1 VLSRLTHHMRQNVV
15 AYLALF
21 VALGG
26 TSYAAIRLP
35 ANSVGANQ
43 IRTNAVRSVD
53 VKNSSLLAA
62 DFKRGQLRAGPR
74 GAQGAAGLQGAPG
87 RDGTNGTDGTNGAKG
102 TFGNVEARNE
112 AYTTGPVV
120 TASCLSGEVAVGGG
134 VETNQQA
141 WVRVS
146 KPTPGEGAAPSG
158 WQGQIVNAS
167 NVGVAGRVYVV
178 CAVR

>member
-1 VLSRLTHHMRQNVV
+1 MRQNVV

-43 IRTNAVRSVD
+43 IRANAVRSVD
-53 VKNSSLLAA
+53 VKNSSLHAA
-62 DFKRGQLRAGPR
+62 DFKPGQLRAGPR
-74 GAQGAAGLQGAPG
+74 GPQGAAGLQGVPG
-87 RDGTNGTDGTNGAKG
+87 RDGTNGAKG

-178 CAVR
+178 CALR

>member
-1 VLSRLTHHMRQNVV
+1 
-15 AYLALF
+15 
-21 VALGG
+21 
-26 TSYAAIRLP
+26 
-35 ANSVGANQ
+35 
-43 IRTNAVRSVD
+43 
-53 VKNSSLLAA
+53 
-62 DFKRGQLRAGPR
+62 
-74 GAQGAAGLQGAPG
+74 LQGAPG
-87 RDGTNGTDGTNGAKG
+87 RDGTDGTDGTNGTDGAKG

-146 KPTPGEGAAPSG
+146 KPTPGEGAAPTG
-158 WQGQIVNAS
+158 WQGQIVNAG

-178 CAVR
+178 CALR

>member
-1 VLSRLTHHMRQNVV
+1 MLTSLTHHMRQNVV

-35 ANSVGANQ
+35 ANSVGASQ
-43 IRTNAVRSVD
+43 IKTNAVRSVD

-62 DFKRGQLRAGPR
+62 DFRAGQLAAGPR
-74 GAQGAAGLQGAPG
+74 GATGLQGAPG
-87 RDGTNGTDGTNGAKG
+87 RNGTNGTNGTNGAQG
-102 TFGNVEARNE
+102 TFGNVEARNA

-120 TASCLSGEVAVGGG
+120 TASCETGEVAVGGG

-146 KPTPGEGAAPSG
+146 KPTPGEGAAPTG

-167 NVGVAGRVYVV
+167 NAGVAGTVYVV
-178 CAVR
+178 CARR